1 MGALTSSTWRS
12 TAAQPSPSA
21 THMSVSHAMTSQVH
35 GGLRQRTR
43 RVWER
48 PHLLTRYLCC
58 LWRLCHPRGTAQAAR
73 RCCRQGGR
81 VEEGQVRR
89 WAPRSGI
96 ETTVRGGRTGTS
108 RRWSLDIFRSGAGS
122 LFLLGEHGR
131 HSPHPQ
137 GQDLGSVA
145 FSLCK
150 PRGSPVGGPVLET
163 ILQVV
168 VRCGGHLAGDGT
180 QAAWLGR
187 LAAPQPR
194 SFQPS
199 LPMSQS
205 SLSATVWTPLM
216 SI

>member
-1 MGALTSSTWRS
+1 MPRHPQLALPQLWCLLAGRKASLGQRALVGLPAKEGPSRLRVGALTSSTWRS

-108 RRWSLDIFRSGAGS
+108 RRWSLDIFRSGRAHCS
-122 LFLLGEHGR
+122 FLENMDATR
-131 HSPHPQ
+131 RT
-137 GQDLGSVA
+137 
-145 FSLCK
+145 
-150 PRGSPVGGPVLET
+150 PRGRTWVL
-163 ILQVV
+163 
-168 VRCGGHLAGDGT
+168 
-180 QAAWLGR
+180 
-187 LAAPQPR
+187 
-194 SFQPS
+194 
-199 LPMSQS
+199 
-205 SLSATVWTPLM
+205 SLSRFASPEEVLWEGPCWKP
-216 SI
+216 SYRWW